1 MEIKSKS
8 PVALFFKGGEAKA
21 EAVRCSRFPI
31 PDSRFLLM
39 THTRIKFCG
48 LTRAEDVRLAV
59 ELGVDY
65 VGLVFAPR
73 SPRKLLLGQARM
85 LRELVP
91 DEIAVVALVM
101 DSTAAEIEAV
111 IENVRPD
118 LVQFHGDESDAFCTG
133 FGLPF
138 LKAIAMGGGA
148 EDALARTAE
157 FPSAYGYLLDGH
169 AQGEQGG
176 SGQRFD
182 WRRVPRLDKPVLL
195 AGGLTSENVATAIRT
210 ARPWGVDVSSG
221 IESAPGI
228 KHADRMRLFLDEA
241 RRADAQPD

>member
-1 MEIKSKS
+1 
-8 PVALFFKGGEAKA
+8 
-21 EAVRCSRFPI
+21 
-31 PDSRFLLM
+31 M

-48 LTRAEDVRLAV
+48 LTRTEDVRLAV

-91 DEIAVVALVM
+91 EEIAVVALVM
-101 DSTAAEIEAV
+101 DNPRADIEAL

-118 LVQFHGDESDAFCTG
+118 LLQFHGAETNDDCAR
-133 FGLPF
+133 FGVPF
-138 LKAIAMGGGA
+138 LKAIAMGGTD
-148 EDALARTAE
+148 EDALARAAE

-169 AQGEQGG
+169 GKGEQGG

-182 WRRVPRLDKPVLL
+182 WKRVPRLDRPVLL
-195 AGGLTSENVATAIRT
+195 AGGLSSENVATAIDT
-210 ARPWGVDVSSG
+210 AHPWGVDVSSG
-221 IESAPGI
+221 IETAPGI
-228 KHADRMRLFLDEA
+228 KSPERMRRFVDET
-241 RRADAQPD
+241 RRADAKPTAR

>member
-1 MEIKSKS
+1 
-8 PVALFFKGGEAKA
+8 
-21 EAVRCSRFPI
+21 
-31 PDSRFLLM
+31 M

-65 VGLVFAPR
+65 IGLVFAPR

-91 DEIAVVALVM
+91 EEIGVVALVM
-101 DSTAAEIEAV
+101 DNAAAEIKAIV
-111 IENVRPD
+111 ENVQPD
-118 LVQFHGDESDAFCTG
+118 LLQFHGSEDDAFCAG
-133 FGLPF
+133 FNVPF
-138 LKAIAMGGGA
+138 LKAIAMGGGTD
-148 EDALARTAE
+148 DAAARAAG

-182 WRRVPRLDKPVLL
+182 WKRVPRLDKPVLL
-195 AGGLTSENVATAIRT
+195 AGGLSSENVAIAIRT

-228 KHADRMRLFLDEA
+228 KHPERMRLFLDEA
-241 RRADAQPD
+241 RRTDAQSD

>member
-1 MEIKSKS
+1 
-8 PVALFFKGGEAKA
+8 V
-21 EAVRCSRFPI
+21 
-31 PDSRFLLM
+31 

-91 DEIAVVALVM
+91 EEIAVVALAM
-101 DSTAAEIEAV
+101 DNTAADIEA
-111 IENVRPD
+111 ILENVRPD
-118 LVQFHGDESDAFCTG
+118 LLQFHGSEDDAFCAG
-133 FGLPF
+133 FGIPF
-138 LKAIAMGGGA
+138 FKAIAMGGDV
-148 EDALARTAE
+148 EDAASVAAG

-182 WRRVPRLDKPVLL
+182 WKRVPRDFGKPGSNEPESNRRFLL
-195 AGGLTSENVATAIRT
+195 AGGLSADNVGLAIRT

-221 IESAPGI
+221 IESSPGV
-228 KHADRMRLFLDEA
+228 KSADRMRQFVDEA
-241 RRADAQPD
+241 RRADGAPGIEQE

>member
-1 MEIKSKS
+1 
-8 PVALFFKGGEAKA
+8 
-21 EAVRCSRFPI
+21 
-31 PDSRFLLM
+31 M

-48 LTRAEDVRLAV
+48 MTRAEDVRLAV

-65 VGLVFAPR
+65 IGLVFAPR
-73 SPRKLLLGQARM
+73 SPRRLLLGQARM

-101 DSTAAEIEAV
+101 DNARPDIEAL

-118 LVQFHGDESDAFCTG
+118 LLQFHGAETNAFCAD

-138 LKAIAMGGGA
+138 LKVIAMGSEE
-148 EDALARTAE
+148 EDAPARAAE
-157 FPSAYGYLLDGH
+157 FPDAYGYLLDGH
-169 AQGEQGG
+169 GKGEQGG

-182 WRRVPRLDKPVLL
+182 WKRVPRLEKPVLL
-195 AGGLTSENVATAIRT
+195 AGGLTNENVATAIRT

-221 IESAPGI
+221 IESSPGV
-228 KHADRMRLFLDEA
+228 KNPDRMRFFLDEA

>member
-1 MEIKSKS
+1 
-8 PVALFFKGGEAKA
+8 
-21 EAVRCSRFPI
+21 
-31 PDSRFLLM
+31 M

-65 VGLVFAPR
+65 IGLVFAPR

-91 DEIAVVALVM
+91 EEIGVVALVM
-101 DSTAAEIEAV
+101 DNAAAEIKAIV
-111 IENVRPD
+111 ENVQPD
-118 LVQFHGDESDAFCTG
+118 LLQFHGSEDDAFCAG
-133 FGLPF
+133 FNVPF
-138 LKAIAMGGGA
+138 LKAIAMGGGTD
-148 EDALARTAE
+148 DAAARAAG

-182 WRRVPRLDKPVLL
+182 WKRVPRLDKPVLL
-195 AGGLTSENVATAIRT
+195 AGGLSSENVAIAIRT

-228 KHADRMRLFLDEA
+228 KHPERMRLFLDEA
-241 RRADAQPD
+241 RRADAQSD

>member
-1 MEIKSKS
+1 
-8 PVALFFKGGEAKA
+8 
-21 EAVRCSRFPI
+21 
-31 PDSRFLLM
+31 M

-65 VGLVFAPR
+65 IGLVFAPR

-91 DEIAVVALVM
+91 QEIAVVALVM
-101 DSTAAEIEAV
+101 DNTAADIRDIV
-111 IENVRPD
+111 ENVRPE
-118 LVQFHGDESDAFCTG
+118 LLQFHGQEEDAFCAG
-133 FGLPF
+133 FGVPF
-138 LKAIAMGGGA
+138 LKAVAMGGDG
-148 EDALARTAE
+148 EDVTFKAAE
-157 FPSAYGYLLDGH
+157 FPSAYGFLFDGH
-169 AQGEQGG
+169 GPGEQGG

-182 WRRVPRLDKPVLL
+182 WKRMPRLDRPVLL

-221 IESAPGI
+221 IEAAPGI
-228 KHADRMRLFLDEA
+228 KHPDRMRLFLEEA
-241 RRADAQPD
+241 RRADAHPD

>member
-1 MEIKSKS
+1 
-8 PVALFFKGGEAKA
+8 
-21 EAVRCSRFPI
+21 
-31 PDSRFLLM
+31 M

-73 SPRKLLLGQARM
+73 SPRRLLLGQARM

-91 DEIAVVALVM
+91 EEIAVVALVM
-101 DSTAAEIEAV
+101 DNARSEIQALV
-111 IENVRPD
+111 ENVRPD
-118 LVQFHGDESDAFCTG
+118 VLQFHGSETEADCAG
-133 FGLPF
+133 FGVPYF
-138 LKAIAMGGGA
+138 KVIAMGS
-148 EDALARTAE
+148 EDQDAAKQAAE
-157 FPSAYGYLLDGH
+157 FPGAYGYLLDGH
-169 AQGEQGG
+169 GQGEQGG

-182 WRRVPRLDKPVLL
+182 WKRVPSLDKPVLL
-195 AGGLTSENVATAIRT
+195 AGGLTSENVAMAIRT

-228 KHADRMRLFLDEA
+228 KNPDRMRQFLEEA
-241 RRADAQPD
+241 RRADSLGKV

>member
-1 MEIKSKS
+1 
-8 PVALFFKGGEAKA
+8 
-21 EAVRCSRFPI
+21 
-31 PDSRFLLM
+31 M

-85 LRELVP
+85 LRGLVP
-91 DEIAVVALVM
+91 EEIAVVALVM
-101 DSTAAEIEAV
+101 DNPRTDIEAL
-111 IENVRPD
+111 IENVQPD
-118 LVQFHGDESDAFCTG
+118 LLQFHGAEDDDFCSG

-138 LKAIAMGGGA
+138 LKAIAMGGEC
-148 EDALARTAE
+148 EDAAAGAAA

-169 AQGEQGG
+169 GKGEQGG

-182 WRRVPRLDKPVLL
+182 WKRVPRLDKPVLL
-195 AGGLTSENVATAIRT
+195 AGGLTSENVGTAIRT
-210 ARPWGVDVSSG
+210 SRPWGVDVSSG

-228 KHADRMRLFLDEA
+228 KHPNRMRLFLDET
-241 RRADAQPD
+241 RRADAQSD

>member
-1 MEIKSKS
+1 
-8 PVALFFKGGEAKA
+8 
-21 EAVRCSRFPI
+21 
-31 PDSRFLLM
+31 M

-65 VGLVFAPR
+65 VGLVFAPNSKR
-73 SPRKLLLGQARM
+73 RLSIEQASA
-85 LRELVP
+85 LRALVP
-91 DEIAVVALVM
+91 EEIAVVALVM
-101 DSTAAEIEAV
+101 DNDAV
-111 IENVRPD
+111 DIRVIVQQVQPD
-118 LVQFHGDESDAFCTG
+118 LLQFHGSENDAFCVA

-138 LKAIAMGGGA
+138 LKAIAMA
-148 EDALARTAE
+148 SEDEDALARTAE
-157 FPSAYGYLLDGH
+157 FPAAYGYLLDGH
-169 AQGEQGG
+169 GKGEQGG

-182 WRRVPRLDKPVLL
+182 WKRVPRLDKPVLL

-228 KHADRMRLFLDEA
+228 KNPDRMRMFVDEA
-241 RRADAQPD
+241 RRADAK

>member
-1 MEIKSKS
+1 
-8 PVALFFKGGEAKA
+8 
-21 EAVRCSRFPI
+21 
-31 PDSRFLLM
+31 M

-91 DEIAVVALVM
+91 EEIAVVALVM
-101 DSTAAEIEAV
+101 DNTPAEIEA
-111 IENVRPD
+111 IAENVRPD
-118 LVQFHGDESDAFCTG
+118 LLQFHGGEEDAFCAG

-138 LKAIAMGGGA
+138 LKAIAMGGTA
-148 EDALARTAE
+148 EDATLEAAR
-157 FPSAYGYLLDGH
+157 FPSAYGFLLDGH
-169 AQGEQGG
+169 APGEQGG

-182 WRRVPRLDKPVLL
+182 WKRVPQLEKPVFL

-221 IESAPGI
+221 IESAPGM
-228 KHADRMRLFLDEA
+228 KSPDRMRFFLDEA
-241 RRADAQPD
+241 RRADALPD